1 MSFLIAVREFLALPS
16 LRKEIDNDL
25 STHTIY
31 KQEEKILQP
40 CKRHFSLQPS
50 NSRVTINSDGRT
62 VDLKINLGVD
72 YSDLSNETFTYT
84 VSVMPSPG
92 GQPLN
97 SSTTSHVVFTEST
110 ASGCQDG
117 REIGST
123 PRITDERCEEE
134 DILYSNRVHLRKYAT
149 RIPDGEPCV
158 IYEWFKSLSLKHSL
172 PYDNL

>member
-40 CKRHFSLQPS
+40 CIRHFSLQPS

-72 YSDLSNETFTYT
+72 YTDLSNETFTYT

-110 ASGCQDG
+110 ASGCLDG

-123 PRITDERCEEE
+123 PSITDERYEE
-134 DILYSNRVHLRKYAT
+134 DILYSNGVHLRKYAT
-149 RIPDGEPCV
+149 RNPDGEAYV
-158 IYEWFKSLSLKHSL
+158 IYERFKSLSLKHSL